1 MVSQSGSIC
10 FVRRVL
16 NFSTE
21 NGGSKTRV
29 IWNLLLTSSW
39 LRHLRLLLL
48 INSHFSGVLTHYLLN
63 FWKNQLKKFSVYKR
77 EITVSLFLD
86 KFFSKSSIYTNGT
99 TMNFKN
105 SFSLQF
111 SVVSLVGAQMG
122 RTTSSKSCAKSSSE
136 NDGPTLSSML
146 IQNSP

>member
-1 MVSQSGSIC
+1 MRILLMLRYSLTEIIFQPASIC
-10 FVRRVL
+10 
-16 NFSTE
+16 
-21 NGGSKTRV
+21 
-29 IWNLLLTSSW
+29 SSNKNNSA
-39 LRHLRLLLL
+39 LFNSVRHLRLLLL
-48 INSHFSGVLTHYLLN
+48 INSHFSGVLTHYLQN

-111 SVVSLVGAQMG
+111 SVVSSVGAQMG

-146 IQNSP
+146 IQNLP

>member
-1 MVSQSGSIC
+1 MRILLMLRYSLTEIRFQPASIC
-10 FVRRVL
+10 SSNKNNSALL
-16 NFSTE
+16 NS
-21 NGGSKTRV
+21 V
-29 IWNLLLTSSW
+29 
-39 LRHLRLLLL
+39 RHLRLLLL
-48 INSHFSGVLTHYLLN
+48 INSHFSGILTHYLQN

-111 SVVSLVGAQMG
+111 SVVSSVGAQMG